1 MKTAILTIGKNEY
14 RKIEVTY
21 VLYLEELIRGPLRE
35 KERSKAKIHHKKQE
49 IDPILLDT
57 ILTIL
62 LGGND
67 MIRKFKVT
75 VDGKVHHIEIEE
87 TTVGASPMD
96 FSAQKVEVEQKEVGI
111 TPQAEIDSTSIKDR
125 VTVPIAGTI
134 STIAVSAGQTVKE
147 GDLLFVFEAMK
158 MENEAISSCNGIV
171 GNIYKKEK
179 DSVSPNEVVMEIL

>member
-1 MKTAILTIGKNEY
+1 M
-14 RKIEVTY
+14 
-21 VLYLEELIRGPLRE
+21 LYLEELIRGPLRD
-35 KERSKAKIHHKKQE
+35 KERPIQKLHHKKQE

-62 LGGND
+62 LGGNE

-87 TTVGASPMD
+87 TTIGASKTIPEPEI
-96 FSAQKVEVEQKEVGI
+96 QEIVT
-111 TPQAEIDSTSIKDR
+111 TPKIETETSSVKDR

-134 STIAVSAGQTVKE
+134 SSIAVSVGQTVKE

-158 MENEAISSCNGIV
+158 MENEAISSCNGII

-179 DSVSPNEVVMEIL
+179 DTVNPNEVVMEII

>member
-35 KERSKAKIHHKKQE
+35 KERAKPKIHHKKQE
-49 IDPILLDT
+49 INPILLDA

-62 LGGND
+62 LGGNN

-87 TTVGASPMD
+87 TTVGASTME
-96 FSAQKVEVEQKEVGI
+96 FSAPKVVEQKEPEI
-111 TPQAEIDSTSIKDR
+111 APQTEVESTSIKDR

-134 STIAVSAGQTVKE
+134 STITVSTGQTVKE

>member
-35 KERSKAKIHHKKQE
+35 KERAKPKIHHKKQE
-49 IDPILLDT
+49 IDPILLDA

-62 LGGND
+62 LGGNN

-87 TTVGASPMD
+87 TTVGASTME
-96 FSAQKVEVEQKEVGI
+96 FSAPKVVEQKEPEI
-111 TPQAEIDSTSIKDR
+111 APQTEVKSTSIKDR

-134 STIAVSAGQTVKE
+134 STITPLCQVLDTYFFKFPINFFT
-147 GDLLFVFEAMK
+147 LF
-158 MENEAISSCNGIV
+158 
-171 GNIYKKEK
+171 
-179 DSVSPNEVVMEIL
+179 